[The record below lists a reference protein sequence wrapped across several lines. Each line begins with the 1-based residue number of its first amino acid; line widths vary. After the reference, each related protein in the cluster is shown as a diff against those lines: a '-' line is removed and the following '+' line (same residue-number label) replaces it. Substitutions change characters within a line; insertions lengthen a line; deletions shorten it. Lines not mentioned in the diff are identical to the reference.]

1 VNKKNNFTVLENKN
15 DSISPPASAPGFEE
29 KIYELRFSVEEQLV
43 RENTWKTLCQDFFQ
57 NYISSDQAVLDLGA
71 GDGMFIRN
79 ISAKRKVAVDIS
91 PHVEMLREKG
101 IEVLLESAT
110 DFADKIGEKVDVIF
124 ISNFFEH
131 LPNKELILKV
141 LKECREAL
149 TPRGAVFILQPNIK
163 HVGSAYWD
171 YIDHHIALTEE
182 SLREALSV
190 TGFVPEKVIS
200 KFLPYTAKYG
210 IGRYVGSSRISKFV
224 QVYLRFPFLWRIFG
238 KQTFIIARKK
248 GI

>member
-1 VNKKNNFTVLENKN
+1 MNKKNNITVLENKK
-15 DSISPPASAPGFEE
+15 DFISTAACSPGFEE

-43 RENTWKTLCQDFFQ
+43 RENTWKTLCKDFFQ
-57 NYISSDQAVLDLGA
+57 NFISVEQSVLDLGA
-71 GDGMFIRN
+71 GDGMFIGN
-79 ISAKRKVAVDIS
+79 ISAKRRVAVDIS
-91 PHVEMLREKG
+91 PHVELLREKG
-101 IEVLLESAT
+101 VEVFLESAT

-131 LPNKELILKV
+131 LPNKDLVLKV

-163 HVGSAYWD
+163 HVGPAYWD

-200 KFLPYTAKYG
+200 KFLPYTAKSG
-210 IGRYVGSSRISKFV
+210 IGRHVGSSRISKFV
-224 QVYLRFPFLWRIFG
+224 QVYLKFPILWKIFG
-238 KQTFIIARKK
+238 KQTFIIARKE